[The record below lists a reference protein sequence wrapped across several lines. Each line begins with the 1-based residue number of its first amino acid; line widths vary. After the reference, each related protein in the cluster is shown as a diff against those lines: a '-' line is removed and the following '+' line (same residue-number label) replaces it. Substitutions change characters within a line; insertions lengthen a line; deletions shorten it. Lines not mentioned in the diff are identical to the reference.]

1 MIKNF
6 LFIAVLFIMF
16 TACNPSRQLN
26 HAVAERKQQAVQV
39 QIPSQPKATP
49 ADINMVYDYENIF
62 SATEEKQLDSLLRN
76 FEKSN
81 LIPIKLVTLGALHL
95 QNQDFDANSAL
106 LYKEWDVVHGKSGR
120 GMIIAIST
128 GMQKSKVDYGPF
140 VAKFIT
146 ENDIAAVVQQ
156 TIPIMQRGDFFEG
169 AWSGL
174 NRMMD
179 IIRSNVGK

>member
-1 MIKNF
+1 MQRNIL
-6 LFIAVLFIMF
+6 LFSVLFMLF

-26 HAVAERKQQAVQV
+26 HAVAERKQQNVQV

-62 SATEEKQLDSLLRN
+62 SVPEEKQLDSLLRN
-76 FEKSN
+76 FERSN
-81 LIPIKLVTLGALHL
+81 LIPIKLVTLGATHL
-95 QNQDFDANSAL
+95 QTQDFDANNAL
-106 LYKEWDVVHGKSGR
+106 LYKEWDLVHGKSGR

-140 VAKFIT
+140 VSKFIT
-146 ENDIAAVVQQ
+146 QNDIADIVQQ
-156 TIPIMQRGDFFEG
+156 SLPMMQAGNFFEG
-169 AWSGL
+169 TRSGL
-174 NRMMD
+174 NQMMD